1 MSSIDLNGKQSK
13 LFEETF
19 FMELTLSIIKPD
31 AVKRGLAGEINSLIE
46 KKKMRIVA
54 QKMLHLSLNDAKGF
68 YFVHKERAF
77 FNDLCEYMTSG
88 PIVVQ
93 VLMGKNVIN
102 NYRKLMGATNPAN
115 ADDGTIRKIYGLSV
129 EENSVHGSDSME
141 NSEIEINYF
150 FSSREIFKQ
159 LGN

>member
-1 MSSIDLNGKQSK
+1 
-13 LFEETF
+13 
-19 FMELTLSIIKPD
+19 MELTLSIIKPD
-31 AVKRGLAGEINSLIE
+31 AVKRGLTGEINSLIE
-46 KKKMRIVA
+46 QNKMRIVA

-68 YFVHKERAF
+68 YFVHKDRAF

-102 NYRKLMGATNPAN
+102 NYRKLMGTTNPTN
-115 ADDGTIRKIYGLSV
+115 ADDGTIRKKYGLSV
-129 EENSVHGSDSME
+129 EENSVHGSDSKE

-150 FSSREIFKQ
+150 FSKREIFNQ
-159 LGN
+159 LAD

>member
-1 MSSIDLNGKQSK
+1 
-13 LFEETF
+13 
-19 FMELTLSIIKPD
+19 MELTLSIIKPD
-31 AVKRGLAGEINSLIE
+31 AVKRGLTGEINSLIE
-46 KKKMRIVA
+46 KKNIRIVA

-102 NYRKLMGATNPAN
+102 NYRKLMGVTNPTN

-129 EENSVHGSDSME
+129 EENSVHGSDSKE
-141 NSEIEINYF
+141 NSEIEISYF
-150 FSSREIFKQ
+150 FSKREIFSE
-159 LGN
+159 LAN

>member
-1 MSSIDLNGKQSK
+1 
-13 LFEETF
+13 
-19 FMELTLSIIKPD
+19 MEQTLSIIKPD

-46 KKKMRIVA
+46 KKKMKISA
-54 QKMLHLSLNDAKGF
+54 QKMIHLPLNDAKGF

-102 NYRKLMGATNPAN
+102 NYRKLMGATNPTN
-115 ADDGTIRKIYGLSV
+115 AEEGTIRKIYGLSV
-129 EENSVHGSDSME
+129 EENSVHGSDSKE

-150 FSSREIFKQ
+150 FSRKEIFEQ

>member
-1 MSSIDLNGKQSK
+1 
-13 LFEETF
+13 
-19 FMELTLSIIKPD
+19 MELTLSIIKPD
-31 AVKRGLAGEINSLIE
+31 AVKRGLTGEINTLIE
-46 KKKMRIVA
+46 KNKMRIVA
-54 QKMLHLSLNDAKGF
+54 QKMLHLSLVDAKGF

-102 NYRKLMGATNPAN
+102 NYRKLMGATNPTN
-115 ADDGTIRKIYGLSV
+115 ADDGTIRKKYGLSV
-129 EENSVHGSDSME
+129 EENSVHGSDSKE

-150 FSSREIFKQ
+150 FSKREIFNQ
-159 LGN
+159 LGS